1 MTWDLL
7 IETLVQ
13 DLQLQVECLVPTASL
28 ADVGLDSLAA
38 VELAETLGS
47 KYGVQVFDYE
57 ILDTD
62 TLAALAQL
70 VVARWKP

>member
-7 IETLVQ
+7 KETLVQ
-13 DLQLQVECLVPTASL
+13 DLQLQAEFLLPTASL

-38 VELAETLGS
+38 VELAEILGS

-57 ILDTD
+57 ILDTA
-62 TLAALAQL
+62 TLAGLAQL
-70 VVARWKP
+70 VVARGKP